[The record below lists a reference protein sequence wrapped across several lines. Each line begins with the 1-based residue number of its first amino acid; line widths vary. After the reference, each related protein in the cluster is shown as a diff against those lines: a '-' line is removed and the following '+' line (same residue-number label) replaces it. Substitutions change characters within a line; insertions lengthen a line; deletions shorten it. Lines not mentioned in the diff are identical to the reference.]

1 MLTRRTACIWLGSA
15 AVAGCARGRSGFS
28 TLDEQLLG
36 YESFDRSFASL
47 IESDQPAELLATGY
61 RWAEGPA
68 WDRMRQVLYF
78 TDVPANRAYIWGRQ
92 SGVRVFLDP
101 SGIAEAEGFREP
113 GANGLLVSRKGQLLL
128 CNHGRRT
135 VESMDIVSGKRTAL
149 VNSYQGKRFNS
160 PNDVVEASDGSLYF
174 TDPPYGLKDLN
185 DSPLKE
191 MSVNGVYWRSTD
203 GSVARIVDDMT
214 FPNGIAL
221 SPDERFL
228 YIAQS
233 DPNAP
238 LVRRYHLSDMR
249 QDDSPWFDAR
259 LFSVGHAGLPDGMA
273 IATTGH
279 VFLAGPGGVL
289 ILDPEGQC
297 LGRISTGRAT
307 ANCTFGEDGYTLFI
321 TAQDRLLRL
330 RTKVRGV
337 GQF

>member
-1 MLTRRTACIWLGSA
+1 MWLGSA
-15 AVAGCARGRSGFS
+15 AVAGCTSGRSGFS

-36 YESFDRSFASL
+36 YESFDRSFTSL
-47 IESDQPAELLATGY
+47 IERDQPAELLATGY

-68 WDRMRQVLYF
+68 WDRMRQALYF
-78 TDVPANRAYIWGRQ
+78 TDVPANRAYVWDRQ

-135 VESMDIVSGKRTAL
+135 VESMDIVSRKRTAL

-174 TDPPYGLKDLN
+174 TDPPYGLEDLN

-337 GQF
+337 GRF